1 MAVASKPGA
10 DLSAIQRLIGR
21 ARVRI
26 RAQWAL
32 EGATTAAI
40 LAAAAALA
48 AIFAIRVEAVSL
60 TTGIYLLI
68 GAGSLIVL
76 GAILSARRRPGDAMI
91 GRPIDRASDLS
102 DRLSTAIAFKRAMAG
117 VKNEDDETTEALMV
131 AAIADGLRAVPRA
144 RVKAAAP
151 FAVPKDWRAALG
163 FMTLSALV
171 A

>member
-21 ARVRI
+21 ARVRM

-48 AIFAIRVEAVSL
+48 AIFAIRVEAVSI

-76 GAILSARRRPGDAMI
+76 GAILSASRGLDDEVIARR
-91 GRPIDRASDLS
+91 IDRASDLS
-102 DRLSTAIAFKRAMAG
+102 DRLSTAIAFKRSMGGAPS
-117 VKNEDDETTEALMV
+117 EDDETTEALMV
-131 AAIADGLRAVPRA
+131 AAIGDGLRAVPRA
-144 RVKAAAP
+144 KVKAAAP
-151 FAVPKDWRAALG
+151 FAVPKDW
-163 FMTLSALV
+163 
-171 A
+171 